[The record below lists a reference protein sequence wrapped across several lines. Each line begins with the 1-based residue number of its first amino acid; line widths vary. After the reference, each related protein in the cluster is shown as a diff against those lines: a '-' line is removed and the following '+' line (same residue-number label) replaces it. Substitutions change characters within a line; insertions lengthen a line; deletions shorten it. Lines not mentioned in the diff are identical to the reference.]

1 MLLVLIAGAAIG
13 LATFLVFGRLFADDP
28 VTKADIEHEV
38 AQRPRGGKVQLVLCN
53 EQFVPSQN
61 ASADP
66 PQTWTCDTYLGPS
79 KSDAQLSGDR
89 QRRPHP
95 VDPPGADAL
104 MRGAA
109 RPVVAASRR

>member
-13 LATFLVFGRLFADDP
+13 LATFFVFGRLFADDP
-28 VTKADIEHEV
+28 VTKAEIEHEV

-79 KSDAQLSGDR
+79 KSDAQNGPSYQVIVSDDR
-89 QRRPHP
+89 IRSIRQVPTH
-95 VDPPGADAL
+95 
-104 MRGAA
+104 
-109 RPVVAASRR
+109 